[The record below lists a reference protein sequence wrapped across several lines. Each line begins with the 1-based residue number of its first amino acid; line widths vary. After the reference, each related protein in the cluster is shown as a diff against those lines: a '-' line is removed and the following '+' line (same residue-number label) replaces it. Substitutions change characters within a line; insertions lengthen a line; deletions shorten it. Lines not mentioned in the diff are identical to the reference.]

1 MKYYKMNI
9 FQANDAGGVII
20 KEEDVVLQR
29 IHVMKEKGTVMDQVM
44 VVVMMVMQDVK
55 EILCVEATIAKKMVH
70 FTMKRMTAVR
80 AGWQHKPR
88 DHQPCSILAHC

>member
-1 MKYYKMNI
+1 MKYSKINI
-9 FQANDAGGVII
+9 FQANDAAGVTI

-55 EILCVEATIAKKMVH
+55 EI
-70 FTMKRMTAVR
+70 
-80 AGWQHKPR
+80 
-88 DHQPCSILAHC
+88 